1 MRIWF
6 IVVAVLLATDVSSYA
21 GADIYVWRDS
31 LGVSHYTTD
40 LANVPPE
47 YRTDAL
53 TVAKDWVRPE
63 LPPAEVAAE
72 PASLPVSDAKAAAR
86 LLVEDAYSAGYRA
99 GETAT
104 ALVPATSAA
113 APVVQ
118 NFQQSVQVQQAEAAA
133 PHDRLVPV
141 LVEPR
146 RRSGPGRGKDEDER
160 RKNFPPAQRA
170 PFLQGPAGPP
180 PVSFDN

>member
-1 MRIWF
+1 MKICF
-6 IVVAVLLATDVSSYA
+6 IVVAALLVTDVSSYA

-63 LPPAEVAAE
+63 PPPAEVASE
-72 PASLPVSDAKAAAR
+72 PASPSAPDTKAAAR

-99 GETAT
+99 GENST
-104 ALVPATSAA
+104 ALVPNAGVP
-113 APVVQ
+113 PVVQ
-118 NFQQSVQVQQAEAAA
+118 NFQSVQVQQAEAEAQQ
-133 PHDRLVPV
+133 DRLVPV

-146 RRSGPGRGKDEDER
+146 RRSGSGRGKDEDDRR
-160 RKNFPPAQRA
+160 RKFPPAQRA